1 MRQHP
6 LLRWIEQAE
15 ARRATDAA
23 CCEYEA
29 IVCLEREAR
38 RGSVIPARPG
48 QWLRPLLQRFRPL
61 RAAND
66 IC

>member
-15 ARRATDAA
+15 ERRAHDSA
-23 CCEYEA
+23 
-29 IVCLEREAR
+29 LWERVMAVRPER
-38 RGSVIPARPG
+38 TPPVRPVLRARPPRRL
-48 QWLRPLLQRFRPL
+48 WPWWPRTRTL

-66 IC
+66 LC